1 MELKLLIPLRNLS
14 RNRRRTLLSLAIIAL
29 GTMMIYAVRGYVDDS
44 ILSYRAN
51 TVKQFGNFQIASP
64 LLWAEQ
70 TENFEY
76 LIPPESVA
84 RIGAI
89 LEEIPEVTA
98 YTVQLGLSGLAITE
112 RKTKVVRATALEPQ
126 NPALDYNDLVV
137 EGSGLNPDDRAKVL
151 IGRTLAEELQLKPGD
166 FFTMTTTTVDG
177 AYNVGPLQ
185 VAGIYTLNNA
195 IAEGQLIF
203 VPLSYGQI
211 LLDTTGVTKVIVTT
225 NTIDNTERV
234 AALVQRKL
242 TEAGLDFEVRTWEQ
256 LAEFYRQI
264 KGFFDILFGFLTIAV
279 SVLVFFIVLQVLT
292 LSFLERTRE
301 VGTIRAIGTKRYQV
315 FLMFFMESV
324 FLGVLG
330 SLVGIVVGWL
340 AGQGFNSVGIGW
352 TPPGAI
358 EPIPVQVRLGLQNA
372 IAPLVISTVATM
384 LSALYPALHSAR
396 LNVVEA
402 LASK

>member
-1 MELKLLIPLRNLS
+1 MELKLLIPLRNLW

-29 GTMMIYAVRGYVDDS
+29 GTAMIYAVRGYVDES
-44 ILSYRAN
+44 ILGIQEG
-51 TVKQFGNFQIASP
+51 TVRQFGNFQIASP
-64 LLWAEQ
+64 LLWAEK
-70 TENFEY
+70 TENFQY
-76 LIPPESVA
+76 LIPPDTVA
-84 RIGAI
+84 RIVEI
-89 LEEIPEVTA
+89 LQETPEVTA

-126 NPALDYNDLVV
+126 NRALDYNDLVV
-137 EGSGLNPDDRAKVL
+137 EGSGLAPDDRAKVL
-151 IGRTLAEELQLKPGD
+151 IGRTLAEELQLQPGD

-185 VAGIYTLNNA
+185 VAGIYALNNA
-195 IAEGQLIF
+195 IVEGQLIF
-203 VPLSYGQI
+203 MPLSYGQI
-211 LLDTTGVTKVIVTT
+211 LMDTAGVTRVIVTIT
-225 NTIDNTERV
+225 SLGDTDRV

-242 TEAGLDFEVRTWEQ
+242 TEAGLDFEVRTWVQ

-264 KGFFDILFGFLTIAV
+264 KGFFDILFGFLTSAV

-324 FLGVLG
+324 FLGAWG
-330 SLVGIVVGWL
+330 SLVGIGVGWL
-340 AGQGFNSVGIGW
+340 LGQGFNAAGIGW
-352 TPPGAI
+352 TPPGAL
-358 EPIPVQVRLGLQNA
+358 EPIPVRVRLELHNAVTPFLIGA
-372 IAPLVISTVATM
+372 IATA

>member
-29 GTMMIYAVRGYVDDS
+29 GTAMIYAVRGYVDES
-44 ILSYRAN
+44 LLNYRAS
-51 TVKQFGNFQIASP
+51 TVQQFGNLQIASP
-64 LLWAEQ
+64 LLWAEK
-70 TENFEY
+70 TENFQY
-76 LIPPESVA
+76 LIAPEKVA
-84 RIGAI
+84 QIVKI
-89 LEEIPEVTA
+89 LQETPEVTA
-98 YTVQLGLSGLAITE
+98 YTVQLTLSGLAITE
-112 RKTKVVRATALEPQ
+112 RKTKVVSATALEPQ
-126 NPALDYNDLVV
+126 NQALDYNDLVV
-137 EGSGLNPDDRAKVL
+137 EGSGLNPNDRAKAL

-203 VPLSYGQI
+203 LPLSYGQV
-211 LLDTTGVTKVIVTT
+211 LLDTAGVAKVIVTI
-225 NTIDNTERV
+225 NNIDDTERV
-234 AALVQRKL
+234 ATLVQRKL
-242 TEAGLDFEVRTWEQ
+242 AEAGLDFEVRTWEQ

-264 KGFFDILFGFLTIAV
+264 KSFFDILFGFLTIAV

-324 FLGVLG
+324 FLGALG
-330 SLVGIVVGWL
+330 SLIGIIGGWIV
-340 AGQGFNSVGIGW
+340 GQGFNTLGIGW
-352 TPPGAI
+352 TPPGAL
-358 EPIPVQVRLGLQNA
+358 EPIPVRVRLELLNA
-372 IAPLVISTVATM
+372 IAPFIISTVATV

>member
-76 LIPPESVA
+76 LILPESVA

-372 IAPLVISTVATM
+372 ITPLVISTVATM

>member
-14 RNRRRTLLSLAIIAL
+14 RNSRRTLLSLAIIAL
-29 GTMMIYAVRGYVDDS
+29 GTAMIYAVRGYVDES
-44 ILSYRAN
+44 ILSYRAT
-51 TVKQFGNFQIASP
+51 TVSQFGNFQIASP
-64 LLWAEQ
+64 LLWAEK
-70 TENFEY
+70 TENFQY
-76 LIPPESVA
+76 LIAPDKVA
-84 RIGAI
+84 QIAEI
-89 LEEIPEVTA
+89 LKETPEVTA
-98 YTVQLGLSGLAITE
+98 YTVQLSLSGLAITE

-126 NPALDYNDLVV
+126 NQALDYNDLVV
-137 EGSGLNPDDRAKVL
+137 EGSGLNPDDRAKAL
-151 IGRTLAEELQLKPGD
+151 IGRSLAEELQLKPGD

-195 IAEGQLIF
+195 IVEGQLIF
-203 VPLSYGQI
+203 MPLHYGQI
-211 LLDTTGVTKVIVTT
+211 LMDTTEVTKLIVTT
-225 NTIDNTERV
+225 NNIDDTDRV
-234 AALVQRKL
+234 ATVVQNKL
-242 TEAGLDFEVRTWEQ
+242 AAAGLDFEVRTWEQ

-264 KGFFDILFGFLTIAV
+264 RGFFDILFGFLTIAV

-324 FLGVLG
+324 FLGGLG
-330 SLVGIVVGWL
+330 SLIGLIAGWL
-340 AGQGFNSVGIGW
+340 VGQGFNALGIGW
-352 TPPGAI
+352 TPPGAL
-358 EPIPVQVRLGLQNA
+358 EPIPVRVRLELQNA
-372 IAPLVISTVATM
+372 IVPFIISTGATV

>member
-29 GTMMIYAVRGYVDDS
+29 GTAMIYAVRGYVDESMLS
-44 ILSYRAN
+44 IRQG
-51 TVKQFGNFQIASP
+51 TVRQFGNLQIASP
-64 LLWAEQ
+64 LLWAEK
-70 TENFEY
+70 TENFQY
-76 LIPPESVA
+76 LIPPEEVA
-84 RIGAI
+84 QIVAI
-89 LEEIPEVTA
+89 LREIPDVTA
-98 YTVQLGLSGLAITE
+98 YTVQLNLSGLAITE
-112 RKTKVVRATALEPQ
+112 RKTKVVRVTALEPQ
-126 NPALDYNDLVV
+126 NRALDYNDLVV

-151 IGRTLAEELQLKPGD
+151 IGRSLAEELQLKPGD
-166 FFTMTTTTVDG
+166 FFTLTTTTVDG

-185 VAGIYTLNNA
+185 IAGIYTLNNA
-195 IAEGQLIF
+195 VVEGQLIF
-203 VPLSYGQI
+203 MPISYGQI
-211 LLDTTGVTKVIVTT
+211 LMDTAGIAKVIVTIE
-225 NTIDNTERV
+225 NIDDTERV

-242 TEAGLDFEVRTWEQ
+242 TDAGLEFEVRTWEQ

-264 KGFFDILFGFLTIAV
+264 KGFFNILFGFLTIAV

-330 SLVGIVVGWL
+330 SLVGVLVGWL
-340 AGQGFNSVGIGW
+340 AGQGFNALGISW
-352 TPPGAI
+352 TSPGAI
-358 EPIPVQVRLGLQNA
+358 EPVPVRLRLELSNA
-372 IAPLVISTVATM
+372 LGPFLVSVFATM
-384 LSALYPALHSAR
+384 FSAFYPAAHSAR

>member
-1 MELKLLIPLRNLS
+1 MELKLLIPLRNLL

-29 GTMMIYAVRGYVDDS
+29 GTAMIYAVRGYVDES
-44 ILSYRAN
+44 ILSIRGG
-51 TVKQFGNFQIASP
+51 TVRQFGNFQIASP
-64 LLWAEQ
+64 LLWAEK
-70 TENFEY
+70 TENFQY
-76 LIPPESVA
+76 LIPPEQVA
-84 RIGAI
+84 QIGEI
-89 LEEIPEVTA
+89 LRTIPEVTA
-98 YTVQLGLSGLAITE
+98 YTAQLNLSGLAITE

-126 NPALDYNDLVV
+126 NRALDYNDLV
-137 EGSGLNPDDRAKVL
+137 ERGSGLAPTDRATVL
-151 IGRTLAEELQLKPGD
+151 IGRTLAEELQLQPGD
-166 FFTMTTTTVDG
+166 FFTLTTTTVDG

-185 VAGIYTLNNA
+185 VAGIYALNNA
-195 IAEGQLIF
+195 IVEGQLIF
-203 VPLSYGQI
+203 LPLSYGQT
-211 LLDTTGVTKVIVTT
+211 LLDTPGITKIIVTIS
-225 NTIDNTERV
+225 NIDDTDRV

-264 KGFFDILFGFLTIAV
+264 RGFFNILFGFLTIAV

-315 FLMFFMESV
+315 FLMFFTESV
-324 FLGVLG
+324 FLGLLG
-330 SLVGIVVGWL
+330 SLAGIVGGWL
-340 AGQGFNSVGIGW
+340 AGQGFNSLGIGW

-358 EPIPVQVRLGLQNA
+358 EPVPVQLRLELKNA
-372 IAPLVISTVATM
+372 LGPFLVSVLATA

>member
-44 ILSYRAN
+44 ILSIRAN
-51 TVKQFGNFQIASP
+51 TVRQFGNFQIASP

-89 LEEIPEVTA
+89 LKEIPEVTA

-126 NPALDYNDLVV
+126 NLALDYNDLVV

-225 NTIDNTERV
+225 NTIADTDRV

-242 TEAGLDFEVRTWEQ
+242 TAAGLGFEVRTWEQ

-264 KGFFDILFGFLTIAV
+264 KGFFEILFGFLTIAV

-324 FLGVLG
+324 FLGGLG

-372 IAPLVISTVATM
+372 IAPFIISIVATM

>member
-1 MELKLLIPLRNLS
+1 MELKLIIPLRNLL

-29 GTMMIYAVRGYVDDS
+29 GTAMIYAVRGYVDES
-44 ILSYRAN
+44 ILSIRAG
-51 TVKQFGNFQIASP
+51 TVRQFGNFQIASP
-64 LLWAEQ
+64 LLWAEK
-70 TENFEY
+70 TENFQY
-76 LIPPESVA
+76 LIPPEKVA
-84 RIGAI
+84 QIAEI
-89 LEEIPEVTA
+89 LRTIPEVTA
-98 YTVQLGLSGLAITE
+98 YTAQLNLSGLAITE

-126 NPALDYNDLVV
+126 NQALDYNDLVQR
-137 EGSGLNPDDRAKVL
+137 GSGLAPTDRATAL
-151 IGRTLAEELQLKPGD
+151 IGRTLAEELQLQPGD
-166 FFTMTTTTVDG
+166 FFTLTTATVDG

-185 VAGIYTLNNA
+185 VAGIYALNNA
-195 IAEGQLIF
+195 IVEGQLIF
-203 VPLSYGQI
+203 LPLSYGQT
-211 LLDTTGVTKVIVTT
+211 LLDTPGVAKIIVKI
-225 NTIDNTERV
+225 NNIDDTDRV

-242 TEAGLDFEVRTWEQ
+242 TEAGLEFEVRTWEQ

-264 KGFFDILFGFLTIAV
+264 RGFFNILFGFLTIAV

-324 FLGVLG
+324 FLGLLG
-330 SLVGIVVGWL
+330 GLIGIVVGWL
-340 AGQGFNSVGIGW
+340 AGQGFNSLGIGW

-358 EPIPVQVRLGLQNA
+358 EPVPVQLRLELKNA
-372 IAPLVISTVATM
+372 LGPFLVSVIATA

>member
-1 MELKLLIPLRNLS
+1 MELKLLIPLRNLT

-29 GTMMIYAVRGYVDDS
+29 GTAMIYAVRGYVDESMLS
-44 ILSYRAN
+44 IRQG
-51 TVKQFGNFQIASP
+51 TVRQFGNLQIASP
-64 LLWAEQ
+64 LLWAEK
-70 TENFEY
+70 TENFGY
-76 LIPPESVA
+76 LISPEDVA
-84 RIGAI
+84 RIVA
-89 LEEIPEVTA
+89 LLQEIPEVTA
-98 YTVQLGLSGLAITE
+98 HTVQLNLSGLAITE

-126 NPALDYNDLVV
+126 NQALDYNDLVV

-151 IGRTLAEELQLKPGD
+151 IGRALSEELQLQPGD
-166 FFTMTTTTVDG
+166 FFSLTTTTVDG

-185 VAGIYTLNNA
+185 VAGIYALNNA
-195 IAEGQLIF
+195 VVEGQLVF
-203 VPLSYGQI
+203 MPLGYGQI
-211 LLDTTGVTKVIVTT
+211 LLDTSGVAKVIVTLRS
-225 NTIDNTERV
+225 IDDTDRI
-234 AALVQRKL
+234 AQIVQRKL
-242 TEAGLDFEVRTWEQ
+242 TEAGLEFEVRTWVQ

-264 KGFFDILFGFLTIAV
+264 KGFFDVLFGFLTIAV

-330 SLVGIVVGWL
+330 GLLGIAGGWL
-340 AGQGFNSVGIGW
+340 IGQGFNALGIGW

-358 EPIPVQVRLGLQNA
+358 EPVPVRLRLELGNA
-372 IAPLVISTVATM
+372 LGPFLVGVFATL
-384 LSALYPALHSAR
+384 LSALYPAAHSAR

>member
-1 MELKLLIPLRNLS
+1 MELKLLIPLRNLL

-29 GTMMIYAVRGYVDDS
+29 GTAMIYAVRGYVDES
-44 ILSYRAN
+44 ILSFRAS
-51 TVKQFGNFQIASP
+51 TVRQFGNFQIASP
-64 LLWAEQ
+64 LLWAEK
-70 TENFEY
+70 TENFQY
-76 LIPPESVA
+76 LIAPDTVA
-84 RIGAI
+84 QIAKI
-89 LEEIPEVTA
+89 LQETPKVTA
-98 YTVQLGLSGLAITE
+98 YTVQLTLSGLAITE

-126 NPALDYNDLVV
+126 NRALDYNDLVL
-137 EGSGLNPDDRAKVL
+137 EGSGLTPDDRAKAL
-151 IGRTLAEELQLKPGD
+151 IGRTLAEELHLQPGD

-195 IAEGQLIF
+195 LVESQLIF
-203 VPLSYGQI
+203 MPLRYGQT
-211 LLDTTGVTKVIVTT
+211 LMDTAGVTKIIV
-225 NTIDNTERV
+225 TIDNIDDTDDI

-256 LAEFYRQI
+256 LAEFYRQL
-264 KGFFDILFGFLTIAV
+264 KGFFNILFGFLTIAI

-315 FLMFFMESV
+315 FLMFLMESV
-324 FLGVLG
+324 FLAGLG
-330 SLVGIVVGWL
+330 SLIGIVVGWL
-340 AGQGFNSVGIGW
+340 AGQGFNALGIGW
-352 TPPGAI
+352 TPPGAL
-358 EPIPVQVRLGLQNA
+358 EPIPVRLLLEFQNA
-372 IAPLVISTVATM
+372 IAPFVISTIATVM
-384 LSALYPALHSAR
+384 SALYPAVHSAR

>member
-1 MELKLLIPLRNLS
+1 MELKLLIPLRNLL

-29 GTMMIYAVRGYVDDS
+29 GTAMIYAVRGYVDES
-44 ILSYRAN
+44 ILNIRAG
-51 TVKQFGNFQIASP
+51 TVRQFGNFQIASP
-64 LLWAEQ
+64 LLWAEK
-70 TENFEY
+70 TENFQY
-76 LIPPESVA
+76 LIPPEKA
-84 RIGAI
+84 AQITEI
-89 LEEIPEVTA
+89 LRTVPEVTA
-98 YTVQLGLSGLAITE
+98 YTAQLNLSGLAITE

-126 NPALDYNDLVV
+126 NQALDYNDLV
-137 EGSGLNPDDRAKVL
+137 EKGSGLSPTDRAKVL
-151 IGRTLAEELQLKPGD
+151 VGRTLAEELQLQPGD
-166 FFTMTTTTVDG
+166 FFTLTTTTVDG

-195 IAEGQLIF
+195 VVEGQLIF
-203 VPLSYGQI
+203 MPLSYGQT
-211 LLDTTGVTKVIVTT
+211 LLDTPRITKIIVKIT
-225 NTIDNTERV
+225 NIDDTDRV

-264 KGFFDILFGFLTIAV
+264 RGFFNILFGFLTIAV

-324 FLGVLG
+324 FLGLLG
-330 SLVGIVVGWL
+330 GLIGIVAGWL
-340 AGQGFNSVGIGW
+340 AGQGFNALGIGW

-358 EPIPVQVRLGLQNA
+358 EPVPVRLRLELKNA
-372 IAPLVISTVATM
+372 VWPFLISAMATA